1 MVTPPDLSKNLFL
14 LSAVL
19 LPVFE
24 DKKGSFATT
33 ASREVQRVDRL
44 LDFFS
49 LFIGDAEEEEKRSD
63 LAEIQSSRSE
73 KYDIDVME
81 IK

>member
-49 LFIGDAEEEEKRSD
+49 LSSLATQRRKKSVRIWRKSNLRDRKRMT
-63 LAEIQSSRSE
+63 LT
-73 KYDIDVME
+73 
-81 IK
+81 